1 LTAATWKVNA
11 ASEVL
16 VVVIHSPRGIVVVKI
31 FETTS
36 TAKLKQPTGKL
47 AVVYSSSEYYKRLVG
62 VSI

>member
-1 LTAATWKVNA
+1 
-11 ASEVL
+11 
-16 VVVIHSPRGIVVVKI
+16 VVIHSPRGIVVVKI